1 MTKQEL
7 YLLQK
12 RREVNQLE
20 IERLQKIDVDLMMEI
35 EIGKVEHEAEKL

>member
-12 RREVNQLE
+12 RREANQLE
-20 IERLQKIDVDLMMEI
+20 IERLQKIDTDLMMEI
-35 EIGKVEHEAEKL
+35 EIGKVEHEIEKL